1 MKNNINIGV
10 LGLGRMGQVHCRQI
24 ASTPGLSLS
33 AASSRSPE
41 ITAGIKEEL
50 KIRVYRSHEKLL
62 QDSSI
67 DWIVITTF
75 SHEHQKWA
83 LRAIAAGKNLIIEKP
98 VALSYQEAAAIY
110 QAARE
115 KGVQVTV
122 HMNRRWDRD
131 FELVQRVLI
140 ENLLGEVYRI
150 ESRYTGFSSEWGGWG
165 LQGLDNPWRL
175 KKVYG
180 GGILSDWGPHLFD
193 QLLLLTSAP
202 AKCLF
207 GKTESRIWSSE
218 VEDHF
223 WAEVIFQNG
232 ISARVEASN
241 NHRYSL
247 PRWLLLGSK
256 GTLKMAGGDP
266 CEWNRVLVR
275 KNFHNFQED
284 IRFDTSQQE
293 LSGGFYPAFAAAIQ
307 QGKEPPVGPEEVLA
321 AARLIDAVKESDSRC
336 RSIDLTVDRL
346 TSTTVN

>member
-1 MKNNINIGV
+1 
-10 LGLGRMGQVHCRQI
+10 MGQVHCRQI
-24 ASTPGLSLS
+24 ATTPGLSLS

-41 ITAGIKEEL
+41 ITAGIKDKL
-50 KIRVYRSHEKLL
+50 KIRVYHSHEELL

-67 DWIVITTF
+67 GWIVITTF
-75 SHEHQKWA
+75 THEHKRWA
-83 LRAIAAGKNLIIEKP
+83 LQAIAAGKNLIIEKP

-122 HMNRRWDRD
+122 HLNRRWDRD
-131 FELVQRVLI
+131 FELVQRVLK
-140 ENLLGEVYRI
+140 EYLLGEVYRI
-150 ESRYTGFSSEWGGWG
+150 ESRYTGFSSEWAGWG

-175 KKVYG
+175 KKAYG

-193 QLLLLTSAP
+193 QLLLLVASP

-232 ISARVEASN
+232 VSARVEASN

-266 CEWNRVLVR
+266 CEWNRALVR
-275 KNFHNFQED
+275 KNFHDFQEE
-284 IRFDTSQQE
+284 ISLDTSQQE
-293 LSGGFYPAFAAAIQ
+293 LSGGFYPAFAAALQ
-307 QGKEPPVGPEEVLA
+307 QGKRPSVSPEEVLG
-321 AARLIDAVKESDSRC
+321 AARLMDAVKESNSSGQ
-336 RSIDLTVDRL
+336 SIDLSVDWL
-346 TSTTVN
+346 TSIPVNAPVN

>member
-1 MKNNINIGV
+1 
-10 LGLGRMGQVHCRQI
+10 MGQVHCRQI
-24 ASTPGLSLS
+24 AATPGLSLS

-41 ITAGIKEEL
+41 IAAGIKEEL
-50 KIRVYRSHEKLL
+50 KIKVYHSHEELL

-67 DWIVITTF
+67 GWIVITTF
-75 SHEHQKWA
+75 TNEHKKWA

-98 VALSYQEAAAIY
+98 VALSYEEAAAIF

-122 HMNRRWDRD
+122 HLNRRWDRD
-131 FELVQRVLI
+131 FVLVQRVLKEDI
-140 ENLLGEVYRI
+140 LGEVYRI
-150 ESRYTGFSSEWGGWG
+150 ESRYTAFSSGWAGWG

-175 KKVYG
+175 KKAYG

-193 QLLLLTSAP
+193 QLLLLTSSP

-223 WAEVIFQNG
+223 WAEVIFRNG
-232 ISARVEASN
+232 VSARVEASN
-241 NHRYSL
+241 NHRYPL

-266 CEWNRVLVR
+266 CEWNSAHIR
-275 KNFHNFQED
+275 KSFHDFQEQ
-284 IRFDTSQQE
+284 ISLDTSQQE
-293 LSGGFYPAFAAAIQ
+293 LSGGFYPAFVAALQ
-307 QGKEPPVGPEEVLA
+307 QGKEAPVGPEEVLA
-321 AARLIDAVKESDSRC
+321 AARLMDAVKESDSRG
-336 RSIDLTVDRL
+336 RSIDLSVDRS
-346 TSTTVN
+346 TSSRANTTTN